1 MARYLYVQSCT
12 LFLYNFF
19 TLSLYF
25 VHVALFPY
33 CTHFIFRYFQCTLSS
48 RCTLFR
54 LHFFYV
60 ELFLLHSFSVALSS
74 CCTFSVSHSSL
85 FAISF
90 TFHVF
95 FVAHFFHV
103 ILSSCCIFFRVALF
117 SFSAIHMLHFF
128 MLHFSCTLLKYCS
141 FPVLHYF
148 YTAVFSCCTIF
159 ILLFHVQHSFHA
171 ALSCVKFLQNMFSVA
186 L

>member
-1 MARYLYVQSCT
+1 M
-12 LFLYNFF
+12 
-19 TLSLYF
+19 
-25 VHVALFPY
+25 
-33 CTHFIFRYFQCTLSS
+33 
-48 RCTLFR
+48 
-54 LHFFYV
+54 LHFFCIA
-60 ELFLLHSFSVALSS
+60 LFIIRYFFHFSCFLRGALLS
-74 CCTFSVSHSSL
+74 C
-85 FAISF
+85 F
-90 TFHVF
+90 TFFVF
-95 FVAHFFHV
+95 HFFPV

-128 MLHFSCTLLKYCS
+128 MLHFSCTLLTYCS